1 MTATLLEELKRAA
14 ALVEEAAVPSNLQAA
29 AFASAF
35 WASRS
40 SSDVAGDKASSVQEK
55 TEPPTWSAA
64 ATHSSGQGAHE
75 LIAEKLCVSVEDAEF
90 AFELDGQDI
99 KLRVRPSLFD
109 PVRARAQQQV
119 IYLLASARQAAGI
132 ESETTAK
139 HLKGACK
146 DLGKDDT
153 NFGTVLS
160 ALHGEGLIIG
170 GPRPSRTV
178 KANADGSERA
188 GEVLKSMRAPHE

>member
-1 MTATLLEELKRAA
+1 MNGSLLEELKRAA
-14 ALVEEAAVPSNLQAA
+14 ALVDEASVPSDLRAA

-40 SSDVAGDKASSVQEK
+40 PADIDGSK
-55 TEPPTWSAA
+55 AA
-64 ATHSSGQGAHE
+64 APNGTAEPLAPLAATAHSGGQGGHE

-90 AFELDGQDI
+90 AFELDGQDLR
-99 KLRVRPSLFD
+99 LRVRPSLFD
-109 PVRARAQQQV
+109 PVRVRAQQQV

-153 NFGTVLS
+153 NFGKVLS

-178 KANADGSERA
+178 KANADGWERA
-188 GEVLKSMRAPHE
+188 GQVLKLMRAPRE